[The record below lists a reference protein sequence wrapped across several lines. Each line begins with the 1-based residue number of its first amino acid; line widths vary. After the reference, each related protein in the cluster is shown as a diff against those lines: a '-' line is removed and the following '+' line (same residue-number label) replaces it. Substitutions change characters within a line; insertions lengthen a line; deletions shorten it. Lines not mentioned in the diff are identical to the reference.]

1 MLSHIMCLPVRL
13 LTFEF
18 PVHRR
23 LCDFQ
28 VLLHHERISQP
39 SPVAKPITKWFLNPS
54 LTAQTF
60 IKIQRHRSA
69 SIFLPEFTCFSKL
82 SQTQLF
88 VTKLPWQPT
97 ANLPWTRT
105 PARPRTVPGGFGT
118 APGHDHPPTFPF
130 TASHPPNVHHPG
142 SALRASSSVPRPL
155 CTQTAS
161 ICMSPTV
168 PGTVFASCLVNRC
181 CLRFT
186 RCGWEAVLHRADF
199 AGWVFSAVG
208 PWETL
213 FRS

>member
-1 MLSHIMCLPVRL
+1 MCLPVRL

-60 IKIQRHRSA
+60 IKIQRQRSA
-69 SIFLPEFTCFSKL
+69 SIFLPEFTCFSTL

-105 PARPRTVPGGFGT
+105 PARPRTVPGGFGA
-118 APGHDHPPTFPF
+118 APGHDHPPFPSRLHTLPMF
-130 TASHPPNVHHPG
+130 ITRGQRSVRPAQCRGLSVH
-142 SALRASSSVPRPL
+142 RPRP
-155 CTQTAS
+155 
-161 ICMSPTV
+161 
-168 PGTVFASCLVNRC
+168 
-181 CLRFT
+181 
-186 RCGWEAVLHRADF
+186 
-199 AGWVFSAVG
+199 SAC
-208 PWETL
+208 PQQCPA
-213 FRS
+213 RSLPHA